1 MLALI
6 RINLIGRQGAGKKG
20 GARRG
25 LQLPDVPNVGL
36 LLFAL
41 FLVIEGAVFFQW
53 QVNATE
59 EATRATSRLTQRRKE
74 VTELTALKEA
84 ITKTTEEVKKLDAQ
98 KIVFD
103 VLLAERAGPVGA
115 LHYLSFMLQPRAE
128 AETAADELK
137 AMEAAGWRVAWD
149 ARKAWITGFRETDG
163 EVTLNGEALG
173 HEDVAEVQRRLESSA
188 YFRDPKL
195 VFQEKKRD
203 DKLGVSYV
211 EFSIRATLIY
221 LVEPSQPAEP
231 SGAAEG
237 DPAAAAGVAEALAGA
252 ATPSEGGEL
261 IGGKVAIPGADSAG
275 SSDEGGGDR
284 KGGAVDGGD
293 VNGAAANA
301 DAADADATPDASDTA
316 SPDVDAKAA
325 EPDGKPAEPAKEAA
339 PAPAP
344 AAKPAP
350 SIEKAPLPSAQPS
363 APPPAEKAADKL
375 PAAE

>member
-6 RINLIGRQGAGKKG
+6 RINLIGRPSGSKKG

-59 EATRATSRLTQRRKE
+59 EATRATSRLGLRRKE
-74 VTELTALKEA
+74 SAELEKIKTEITA
-84 ITKTTEEVKKLDAQ
+84 TTEEVKKLEAQ
-98 KIVFD
+98 KLVFD

-163 EVTLNGEALG
+163 EVTLTGEALG

-221 LVEPSQPAEP
+221 LVEPARPEPPAK
-231 SGAAEG
+231 EG
-237 DPAAAAGVAEALAGA
+237 EGAAAAEPGSGPGAGLAGA
-252 ATPSEGGEL
+252 ATPAEGSEV
-261 IGGKVAIPGADSAG
+261 IGVKADGPAAAVGSDASAG
-275 SSDEGGGDR
+275 DAASPDAADGDA
-284 KGGAVDGGD
+284 KDGDAKAVDAKEADGD
-293 VNGAAANA
+293 A
-301 DAADADATPDASDTA
+301 DAATEPDTA
-316 SPDVDAKAA
+316 GKAEPDAKAA
-325 EPDGKPAEPAKEAA
+325 APAKEAA
-339 PAPAP
+339 ADP
-344 AAKPAP
+344 AAKAAP
-350 SIEKAPLPSAQPS
+350 PPEKAPLPSAQPS
-363 APPPAEKAADKL
+363 TPPPPAEAADKL

>member
-6 RINLIGRQGAGKKG
+6 RINLIGRPGAGKKG

-53 QVNATE
+53 QLNSSE
-59 EATRATSRLTQRRKE
+59 EATRATSRLTLRRKE
-74 VTELTALKEA
+74 IAELQKIKEE

-98 KIVFD
+98 KVVFD
-103 VLLAERAGPVGA
+103 VLLAERSGPVGA

-163 EVTLNGEALG
+163 EVTLTGEALG

-203 DKLGVSYV
+203 DKLGIFYV
-211 EFSIRATLIY
+211 EFSIRASLVY
-221 LVEPSQPAEP
+221 LVEPKNPEEPAT
-231 SGAAEG
+231 AAEG
-237 DPAAAAGVAEALAGA
+237 DPAAAPGADPSLAGAGA
-252 ATPSEGGEL
+252 ATPTEGAEV
-261 IGGKVAIPGADSAG
+261 IGAKAAIPSAD
-275 SSDEGGGDR
+275 GGPSTDLD
-284 KGGAVDGGD
+284 GGATGSDAADG
-293 VNGAAANA
+293 
-301 DAADADATPDASDTA
+301 DAIAPDSSALDADADAKATDAKTA
-316 SPDVDAKAA
+316 DADEPDAKAA
-325 EPDGKPAEPAKEAA
+325 QPDVKGAEPAKEAA
-339 PAPAP
+339 PAPAAK
-344 AAKPAP
+344 AAPP
-350 SIEKAPLPSAQPS
+350 VEKAPLPSAQPS
-363 APPPAEKAADKL
+363 APPPAEQAADKL